1 MSDLNDLIAQLP
13 IGSIAQ
19 ALGVDEATAN
29 QAVQAALPALLG
41 GLDANAQ
48 DEAGAASLQQAL
60 LQHEDRL
67 PGDGQID
74 VDAIDTDDGDKIV
87 GHVFGDQTDAV
98 AQQLGGLG
106 GGLSSGLIRKL
117 LPMLAP
123 IVMSYIAKRMR
134 GGGGQQQQASSGGG
148 GLGDLLG
155 GLLQSG
161 LGGGGGGQ
169 SSGGGGILD
178 MLGGLLG
185 GGRR

>member
-74 VDAIDTDDGDKIV
+74 VDAVAASYARSVAV
-87 GHVFGDQTDAV
+87 GSEANTGPPT
-98 AQQLGGLG
+98 
-106 GGLSSGLIRKL
+106 
-117 LPMLAP
+117 
-123 IVMSYIAKRMR
+123 Y
-134 GGGGQQQQASSGGG
+134 
-148 GLGDLLG
+148 
-155 GLLQSG
+155 
-161 LGGGGGGQ
+161 
-169 SSGGGGILD
+169 
-178 MLGGLLG
+178 
-185 GGRR
+185 

>member
-1 MSDLNDLIAQLP
+1 MSDLNDLLAQLP

-29 QAVQAALPALLG
+29 QAVHAALPALLG

-67 PGDGQID
+67 PDDGQID
-74 VDAIDTDDGDKIV
+74 VNTIDTDDGDKIV
-87 GHVFGDQTDAV
+87 GHVFGEHTDAV
-98 AQQLGGLG
+98 AQQLGGMG

-134 GGGGQQQQASSGGG
+134 GGGGQQQASSGGG

-155 GLLQSG
+155 GLLRSG
-161 LGGGGGGQ
+161 LGGGGQSGG
-169 SSGGGGILD
+169 GGGGILD
-178 MLGGLLG
+178 VLGGLLG